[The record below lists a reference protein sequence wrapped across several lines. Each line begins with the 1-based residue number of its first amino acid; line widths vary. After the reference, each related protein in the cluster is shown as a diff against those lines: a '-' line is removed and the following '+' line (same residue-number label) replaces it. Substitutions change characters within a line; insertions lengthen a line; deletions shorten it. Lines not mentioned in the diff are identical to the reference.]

1 MTTFSSDDPIE
12 PAKFD
17 LIIIGTGLPGS
28 VIAAAASAAGKTVL
42 QLDPYNSYGS
52 HFASLHLND
61 FTSFIHSHATPSSTA
76 SANMTPTSIDH
87 DYTVLDLNPQLLY
100 SNIEIATYAPEILA
114 KHNPERFTIDL
125 GGPRVFFCADKA
137 IDLIL
142 KSGVY
147 HQVKSIDANFILDG
161 KGQLWNVPDSRGA
174 IFKDKSLSLI
184 EKNKLMKFF
193 KLVWQH
199 LAASDGGDEGSQNS
213 ESSKILEE
221 DLESPFVD
229 FLKRMQLPQKIKS
242 IILYA
247 IAMVDYDQDNLE
259 FCKSILKTRE
269 GIERLA
275 LYQKSRLTNA
285 PEAMIYPKYGHGD
298 LSYAFCRRAAVKG
311 CVYAERVPV
320 SVLMDK
326 HSEQYKGVRLS
337 TGQDLFS
344 HHLVLDPA
352 FKFPLPPASSPPDLS
367 TSLKDDKGKVAR
379 GICITTSSMKPD
391 ISNCFLVYPPGSLYP
406 EQRTSIRAIQIAGSS
421 AEVCPKGMFML
432 YFSALC
438 DDAEQGKGS
447 LHAAMNAL
455 LTLPVSG
462 NRHGSTVHSE
472 DAEIKP
478 TLVWSTLYIQ
488 ELIMDQHEHFISTPM
503 PDGNLN
509 YNDLIDATAEIFHR
523 IYPDEE
529 FFPLTSSARS
539 LEDDC
544 GLVLEN

>member
-12 PAKFD
+12 PATFD

-76 SANMTPTSIDH
+76 SSNITPTSIDH
-87 DYTVLDLNPQLLY
+87 DYTVLDLKPQLLY
-100 SNIEIATYAPEILA
+100 SNIEIANYAPEILA
-114 KHNPERFTIDL
+114 KHHPERFTIDL

-147 HQVKSIDANFILDG
+147 HKVKSIDANFIFDG

-229 FLKRMQLPQKIKS
+229 FLKRMQLPHKIKS

-247 IAMVDYDQDNLE
+247 IAMVDYDQGNLE

-298 LSYAFCRRAAVKG
+298 LSYAICRRAAVKG

-344 HHLVLDPA
+344 HHLVLDPT

-367 TSLKDDKGKVAR
+367 TSLKDNKGKVAR

-421 AEVCPKGMFML
+421 AEVCPKGMFVL

-438 DDAEQGKGS
+438 DDAEQGKRS

-462 NRHGSTVHSE
+462 NRRGSTVHSE

-488 ELIMDQHEHFISTPM
+488 ELIMDQHEYFISTPM

-529 FFPLTSSARS
+529 FFPLTSSAHS

-544 GLVLEN
+544 GVVLEN